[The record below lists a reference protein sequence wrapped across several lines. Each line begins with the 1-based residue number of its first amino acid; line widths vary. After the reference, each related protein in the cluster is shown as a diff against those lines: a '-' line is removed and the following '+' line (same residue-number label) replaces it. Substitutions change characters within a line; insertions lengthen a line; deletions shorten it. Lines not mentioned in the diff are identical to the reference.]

1 MAIYSCSIKSIS
13 RSNKGGGGGGRSI
26 IASVAYADGEKL
38 TNLWTG
44 EVYDYTKKQGVES
57 SAIYLP
63 DDAPKWAMERET
75 LWNAVEKAEKRKNS
89 CLGRQIIVAIP
100 HELSK
105 PQRTELVGNMARFIA
120 QRYNVAVDA
129 AIHTPSRQGDE
140 RNFHA
145 HILFSSRR
153 INAQG
158 FGEKTRELDDKRTS
172 REEVQYLREM
182 WATEA
187 NKALEKA
194 NVQARIDHRSLR
206 AQGIKRMPGVHL
218 GPTATEME
226 RRDVR
231 SRRGDMDRAVK
242 AVNAQASAIEREI
255 GQLARFQAERQ
266 KQVEQ
271 AKREGEIFNRL
282 VECHK
287 KCVRYATERLN
298 NIVMLQKREKEE
310 NALWYYPDEPKG
322 ILANRKSV
330 LKSKINRAEFLS
342 THIYKWQDVL
352 LEKASHIS
360 VDSANPQKMEE
371 NKLALSL
378 LHKKYPT
385 MTPEKAGEILLKRKS
400 RFDKYIYTFK
410 KLERMNFISEK
421 NPFSAVIKYSE
432 MERKILED
440 EKRIREENKRI
451 EQERREKEE
460 REERLKIKERIE
472 APRRIEKLKDEDLKD
487 YKETYKSFFNKLYS
501 ENVEWREANNILENN
516 IEDKI
521 KESINDTQRLL
532 NSIEDKIISHNYEV
546 DHLNWYQKIFK
557 VSYYN
562 NRIDKLESEYSNAEK
577 NKKELKFQ
585 LENAKKER
593 EHAENVKEKM
603 ENLFLN
609 SPEYKAYS
617 QRKEARNIEITRLDK
632 LLEPVRERQRELE
645 RQRREK
651 ERQERERQ
659 RKIERSQ
666 GWSR

>member
-13 RSNKGGGGGGRSI
+13 RGNKGAGGGGRSI

-44 EVYDYTKKQGVES
+44 EVYDYTRKQGVES

-63 DDAPKWAMERET
+63 DDAPDWAREREK
-75 LWNAVEKAEKRKNS
+75 LWNAAEQAEKRKNS

-105 PQRTELVGNMARFIA
+105 SQRTELVGRVARFIA
-120 QRYNVAVDA
+120 QRYDVAVDA
-129 AIHTPSRQGDE
+129 AIHAPNRHGDE

-153 INAQG
+153 IDADG
-158 FGEKTRELDDKRTS
+158 FGEKTRELDDRRTS
-172 REEVQYLREM
+172 RKEVQYLREM
-182 WATEA
+182 WAAEA
-187 NKALEKA
+187 NKALERA
-194 NVQARIDHRSLR
+194 NVQERIDHRSLR

-218 GPTATEME
+218 GPTATAME
-226 RRDVR
+226 RRSVR
-231 SRRGDMDRAVK
+231 SRRGDLNRAAQ
-242 AVNAQASAIEREI
+242 AVNVHAAALEREI
-255 GQLARFQAERQ
+255 RQIDQFRTERQ
-266 KQVEQ
+266 KQIEQ
-271 AKREGEIFNRL
+271 AKREGEVFDRL
-282 VECHK
+282 VEGHK

-342 THIYKWQDVL
+342 THIYKWQDFL
-352 LEKASHIS
+352 LEKASRIS
-360 VDSANPQKMEE
+360 VDSANSQKMEE

-410 KLERMNFISEK
+410 KLERMNFINEK

-460 REERLKIKERIE
+460 REERLRIE
-472 APRRIEKLKDEDLKD
+472 APRRIEKLKNEDLKD
-487 YKETYKSFFNKLYS
+487 YKETYKSFFGKLYS
-501 ENVEWREANNILENN
+501 ENAEWREAKNILENN

-532 NSIEDKIISHNYEV
+532 NNIEDKIISHNYEI
-546 DHLNWYQKIFK
+546 DHLKWYQKIFQGN
-557 VSYYN
+557 YYN
-562 NRIDKLESEYSNAEK
+562 NRIDKLNAEYSDAEK
-577 NKKELKFQ
+577 NKKELKSQ

-593 EHAENVKEKM
+593 EHAENIKKKM

-609 SPEYKAYS
+609 SPEYKAHS
-617 QRKEARNIEITRLDK
+617 QRKENRNIEIARLDK
-632 LLEPVRERQRELE
+632 ILEPVREMQRQLE
-645 RQRREK
+645 RERREK

-659 RKIERSQ
+659 RERERSQ